1 VQFPII
7 IGLRRSRFLDG
18 AILANSG
25 IGFAMIAL
33 VPWTLPVSAMLGCA
47 TVFVAL
53 FSVKA
58 LTPQIRTLRIDNDGR
73 ISFQMAGRS
82 DFIQV
87 RLLPGATAHPWLT
100 VLRLADD
107 RGTYRVVIAPDSVAP
122 EEFRRLR
129 VWLRWRL
136 EVSDGR
142 DGV

>member
-7 IGLRRSRFLDG
+7 IGLHRSRFVDG
-18 AILANSG
+18 AFLAASG
-25 IGFAMIAL
+25 IGLAAIAL
-33 VPWTLPVSAMLGCA
+33 VPWAMSVLALLGSA
-47 TVFVAL
+47 TVLVAL
-53 FSVKA
+53 FAANA

-73 ISFQMAGRS
+73 ISCQMADRPE
-82 DFIQV
+82 FILV

-100 VLRLADD
+100 VLRLADE
-107 RGTYRVVIAPDSVAP
+107 RNTFRVVIAPDSVAP